1 MDISHSRRDSDSTKK
16 RSRSPHDRHRSDVKR
31 HRSRSPYRKHHHH
44 HHHRHRESQ
53 PAVRLPFK
61 REPLSKNDLKAY
73 EGLFAEYLDVQKQI
87 HIDDLSEDEVKGRW
101 KSFLGKWNR
110 KELSEGWYDPEMK
123 TRADERYKSRP
134 KDVERKLPAR
144 GVPRSNAKS
153 PDPHGEDDEDED
165 DDGYGP
171 ALPGRGQQRLGPSI
185 PNMQDLQHRQELAK
199 EDRSTQIADLRYDRK
214 QDRNIQKER
223 LEELAPRADPGSRE
237 RQMEK
242 KRETTAA
249 NRAFGDAKEA
259 GAEEVG
265 DGELMGGDDGIK
277 AKIKANE
284 KVKNERE
291 LRKEETLRARAA
303 EREERMAAHRAKED
317 KTMEML
323 RGLAKQRFG

>member
-1 MDISHSRRDSDSTKK
+1 M
-16 RSRSPHDRHRSDVKR
+16 
-31 HRSRSPYRKHHHH
+31 
-44 HHHRHRESQ
+44 
-53 PAVRLPFK
+53 RLPFR
-61 REPLSKNDLKAY
+61 RESLRKSDLTEY

-87 HIDDLSEDEVKGRW
+87 QFEDLTEDEVKGRW

-123 TRADERYKSRP
+123 ARADERYKSRP
-134 KDVERKLPAR
+134 KDVERKMPTR
-144 GVPRSNAKS
+144 DVPRTAAKS
-153 PDPHGEDDEDED
+153 PDPAGEDYQDED

-185 PNMQDLQHRQELAK
+185 PSMQDLQHRQEMAK
-199 EDRSTQIADLRYDRK
+199 EDRSAKFADLRHERK
-214 QDRNIQKER
+214 QDRNLQKER

-242 KRETTAA
+242 KRETAAA

-259 GAEEVG
+259 GTEEVG
-265 DGELMGGDDGIK
+265 EAELMGGDDGIK

-291 LRKEETLRARAA
+291 IRKEETLRARAA
-303 EREERMAAHRAKED
+303 EREERMAAHRMKED

-323 RGLAKQRFG
+323 RGLAKERFG

>member
-1 MDISHSRRDSDSTKK
+1 METTSPRYRRDNDSTRK
-16 RSRSPHDRHRSDVKR
+16 RSRSPHDKYHDEDAKR
-31 HRSRSPYRKHHHH
+31 RRSRSPHRKH
-44 HHHRHRESQ
+44 HHHRHRETQ
-53 PAVRLPFK
+53 PAVRLPFR
-61 REPLSKNDLKAY
+61 REPLRKGDLSEY

-87 HIDDLSEDEVKGRW
+87 DIDDLTEDEVKGRW

-110 KELSEGWYDPEMK
+110 KELSEGWYDPDMK

-134 KDVERKLPAR
+134 KNDERKLPVRDGLRTA
-144 GVPRSNAKS
+144 AKS
-153 PDPHGEDDEDED
+153 PGPAGEDDEDDE
-165 DDGYGP
+165 DGYGP
-171 ALPGRGQQRLGPSI
+171 SLPDRGQLRLGPSMPKI
-185 PNMQDLQHRQELAK
+185 QDLQHRQELAN
-199 EDRSTQIADLRYDRK
+199 EERSARTADLRFERK
-214 QDRNIQKER
+214 LDRNTQKER

-237 RQMEK
+237 RQLEK

-249 NRAFGDAKEA
+249 NRAFGNAKEA
-259 GAEEVG
+259 GTVEIG

-303 EREERMAAHRAKED
+303 EREERMAAHRMKED

-323 RGLAKQRFG
+323 RSLAKERFG

>member
-1 MDISHSRRDSDSTKK
+1 M
-16 RSRSPHDRHRSDVKR
+16 
-31 HRSRSPYRKHHHH
+31 
-44 HHHRHRESQ
+44 
-53 PAVRLPFK
+53 
-61 REPLSKNDLKAY
+61 
-73 EGLFAEYLDVQKQI
+73 QKQI
-87 HIDDLSEDEVKGRW
+87 HVDDLTEDEVKGRW

-123 TRADERYKSRP
+123 ARADERYRSRP
-134 KDVERKLPAR
+134 KDVGRQMPAR
-144 GVPRSNAKS
+144 DAPRTAVKS
-153 PDPHGEDDEDED
+153 PDPTGEEEEEEEEEDED

-171 ALPGRGQQRLGPSI
+171 ALPGRGHQRLGPSI
-185 PNMQDLQHRQELAK
+185 PSMQDLQHRQELAK
-199 EDRSTQIADLRYDRK
+199 EDQSAHIADLRYDRK
-214 QDRNIQKER
+214 QDRNTQKER

-242 KRETTAA
+242 RRETTAA

-259 GAEEVG
+259 GTEEVG
-265 DGELMGGDDGIK
+265 EGELMGGDDGIK

-323 RGLAKQRFG
+323 RGLAKERFG